1 MIKAIWISLVS
12 NIVPECSNMVVI
24 STDQLSKWMAPPN
37 EPEVKVAPDQ
47 RKDHEHCDNLARS
60 GKQTVHMRA
69 GSFHGIAHDN
79 SVSRFGFWELAVTKL
94 RFVIAAWTAAAAGA
108 TNIVWQRAV
117 PARGGC
123 NRERVIVSAAG
134 RRNC

>member
-1 MIKAIWISLVS
+1 
-12 NIVPECSNMVVI
+12 MVVI
-24 STDQLSKWMAPPN
+24 STDQLGNWMAPPN

-94 RFVIAAWTAAAAGA
+94 RFVITPWTAAAGA
-108 TNIVWQRAV
+108 TDIARQRAV
-117 PARGGC
+117 LPAGG
-123 NRERVIVSAAG
+123 
-134 RRNC
+134 

>member
-1 MIKAIWISLVS
+1 METVGISLVS

-24 STDQLSKWMAPPN
+24 STDQLGNGVASPN

-69 GSFHGIAHDN
+69 RSFHGIAHDN
-79 SVSRFGFWELAVTKL
+79 SVSGFGFSELAVTKL
-94 RFVIAAWTAAAAGA
+94 RFVVAAWTAA
-108 TNIVWQRAV
+108 TNI
-117 PARGGC
+117 
-123 NRERVIVSAAG
+123 
-134 RRNC
+134 